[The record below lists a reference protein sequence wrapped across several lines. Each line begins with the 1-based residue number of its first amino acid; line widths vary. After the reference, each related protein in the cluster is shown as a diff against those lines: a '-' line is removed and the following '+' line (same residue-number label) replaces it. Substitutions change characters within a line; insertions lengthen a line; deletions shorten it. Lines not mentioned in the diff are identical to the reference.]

1 MIVKINNIDEYKKV
15 SKRITWTRW
24 NKSKELYEDPNFEV
38 GYSWVITDPELMK
51 NPEVREI
58 FGSNS
63 CICDEFIKYK
73 DKICSFANG
82 HTIAVLIGVEITEE
96 DFYYIVKDS
105 EGEIQYHSCVGN
117 IELA

>member
-24 NKSKELYEDPNFEV
+24 NKSTE
-38 GYSWVITDPELMK
+38 YSWVITDPELMK

-82 HTIAVLIGVEITEE
+82 HTIAVLIGIEITEE
-96 DFYYIVKDS
+96 DFYYIVKSSD
-105 EGEIQYHSCVGN
+105 GEIQYHSCVGN